1 MELEEKEKK
10 DATSLREKI
19 ELAKIRGQKKVDA
32 QTTVSLYP
40 VAKTKDEMDRLLSS
54 YSVILVDPIAE
65 RGYLSDQQ
73 TLQSWYKFKIV
84 DTIIQSAP
92 RRSFAERQIPPD
104 VLPVNLDELMV
115 PLEGGTIVVDGV
127 EVTQRD
133 QSLPRIDKSKRYLL
147 LVSFDPTSRIA
158 ELALGGQSILPV
170 NSDNSLNSDSDK
182 HLLQQTIKKFHNG
195 SLDQLKRN
203 KQK

>member
-1 MELEEKEKK
+1 MELEQKEKN

-40 VAKTKDEMDRLLSS
+40 VAKTEDEMDRLLSS
-54 YSVILVDPIAE
+54 HSVILAE
-65 RGYLSDQQ
+65 MVEVRSYLTDSQS
-73 TLQSWYKFKIV
+73 LRSWYKFKIV
-84 DTIIQSAP
+84 DSLIQSP
-92 RRSFAERQIPPD
+92 PQRSFAERQIPTD
-104 VLPVNLDELMV
+104 LIVNTDELLV
-115 PLEGGTIVVDGV
+115 PLEGGRIVVDGV

-133 QSLPRIDKSKRYLL
+133 QSRPRIEKSKRYLL
-147 LVSFDPTSRIA
+147 LVSFDPASRIA
-158 ELALGGQSILPV
+158 EPSLGGQSILAV
-170 NSDNSLNSDSDK
+170 NSDNSLNSNLDT
-182 HLLQQTIKKFHNG
+182 HLLQQTIKRFHYG